1 MKMKN
6 KILAVSAMNIC
17 LLFSQMQLPVQA
29 SDYYEN
35 VMTYTTE
42 NKNEQKP
49 MDKEIQKNGKKYELK
64 GISYEIVEETPE
76 IEKKKVMLEQQSGA
90 ILKGTTFEFPKE
102 IKKDEVVYQLKEV
115 KEEEA
120 EAYRQGVE
128 SYTEYEYVV
137 SENNVPK
144 TKTVSAKN
152 EKTGVEE
159 TVECTLNR
167 VHMTHTKW
175 VDSTIDITFQGYDR
189 NAIEWEG
196 IVFPNDRGAGAPLK
210 GYETQLLAS
219 VGLDNSNGKIQ
230 NTYYTSDMYT
240 DADGVVCRNAQ
251 ADIQKLV
258 PVYRAE
264 YIGEIN
270 TPYVIKTALYEG
282 EQEVANK
289 ENVSYVIEATGRYEE
304 VQSPIVAISVG
315 IAIIILLIVLILYV
329 LAKKKK
335 KEETKE
341 IHEIKEKS

>member
-115 KEEEA
+115 KEKEA
-120 EAYRQGVE
+120 EAYHQGVE

-175 VDSTIDITFQGYDR
+175 VDSTIDIKFQGYDR
-189 NAIEWEG
+189 NAIQWQG

-210 GYETQLLAS
+210 GYEKELLAS
-219 VGLDNSNGKIQ
+219 VGLDGSNGKIK
-230 NTYYTSDMYT
+230 NTYYTSDVYT
-240 DADGVVCRNAQ
+240 DANGIVCRDAM

-270 TPYVIKTALYEG
+270 TPHVIQTAVYEG
-282 EQEVANK
+282 EQEVESK
-289 ENVSYVIEATGRYEE
+289 TDITYTIKATGTYEE
-304 VQSPIVAISVG
+304 VPSPIVIISVG
-315 IAIIILLIVLILYV
+315 IAIIILLIVLILYII
-329 LAKKKK
+329 AKKKK
-335 KEETKE
+335 TEETKE
-341 IHEIKEKS
+341 HMKE

>member
-6 KILAVSAMNIC
+6 KILAVSAMSIC

-42 NKNEQKP
+42 NKNEQKL

-76 IEKKKVMLEQQSGA
+76 IEKKKVMLEKQSGA

-152 EKTGVEE
+152 EKTGMEE

-175 VDSTIDITFQGYDR
+175 VDSTIDIKFQGYDR
-189 NAIEWEG
+189 NAIQWQG

-210 GYETQLLAS
+210 GYEKELLAS
-219 VGLDNSNGKIQ
+219 VGLDGSNGKIK
-230 NTYYTSDMYT
+230 NTYYTSDSYT
-240 DADGVVCRNAQ
+240 NENGVVCRNAQ

-264 YIGEIN
+264 YIGEMN
-270 TPYVIKTALYEG
+270 TPHVIQTALYEG
-282 EQEVANK
+282 EQEVESK
-289 ENVSYVIEATGRYEE
+289 TDITYTIEATGLYQRAANQLPY
-304 VQSPIVAISVG
+304 ILAGVG
-315 IAIIILLIVLILYV
+315 ILIGVALIIAILMI

-335 KEETKE
+335 EGETKE
-341 IHEIKEKS
+341 CSN

>member
-1 MKMKN
+1 MKN
-6 KILAVSAMNIC
+6 RRLAIGVFSIC
-17 LLFSQMQLPVQA
+17 LLFSQAHSVQA

-35 VMTYTTE
+35 VMTYTTK
-42 NKNEQKP
+42 NKNEQKL
-49 MDKEIQKNGKKYELK
+49 MDKELEKNGKKYELK

-76 IEKKKVMLEQQSGA
+76 IEKNSVTLEQQSDP
-90 ILKGTTFEFPKE
+90 IIKGTTFDFPKE

-189 NAIEWEG
+189 NAIEWQG
-196 IVFPNDRGAGAPLK
+196 LVFPNDRGAGAPLQ
-210 GYETQLLAS
+210 GYEEQLLAS
-219 VGLDNSNGKIQ
+219 VGLDEADGKVKK
-230 NTYYTSDMYT
+230 TYYTSDIYN
-240 DADGVVCRNAQ
+240 ADGVVCRDAR

-264 YIGEIN
+264 YSGEIN
-270 TPYVIKTALYEG
+270 TPHVIQIALYEG
-282 EQEVANK
+282 EQVVESKTDINYTIK
-289 ENVSYVIEATGRYEE
+289 ATGTYEE

-315 IAIIILLIVLILYV
+315 IAIILLLITLILYV
-329 LAKKKK
+329 IAKKKK
-335 KEETKE
+335 TEETKTTY
-341 IHEIKEKS
+341 EIKEKS